1 MTAAPMPAGRFA
13 LAALATWRVTHLLAQ
28 EDGPADVVV
37 RLRRRA
43 GSGWPGDLLDCF
55 YCLSVWVAVPC
66 GVGLAGRYRAN
77 PLWYLAVSG
86 AACLL
91 EQATRP
97 APDAHPHGDSAAE
110 PQETPTTMERTE
122 P

>member
-1 MTAAPMPAGRFA
+1 VRTAPMPAGRFV
-13 LAALATWRVTHLLAQ
+13 LAALATWRVTHLLAE

-43 GSGWPGDLLDCF
+43 GSSWAGDLLDCF
-55 YCLSVWVAVPC
+55 YCLSVWVAVPFA
-66 GVGLAGRYRAN
+66 VGLAGRRRVDPVAC
-77 PLWYLAVSG
+77 LAVSG

-91 EQATRP
+91 EQATRQ
-97 APDAHPHGDSAAE
+97 ARVPHDHTHSD
-110 PQETPTTMERTE
+110 QEVSP